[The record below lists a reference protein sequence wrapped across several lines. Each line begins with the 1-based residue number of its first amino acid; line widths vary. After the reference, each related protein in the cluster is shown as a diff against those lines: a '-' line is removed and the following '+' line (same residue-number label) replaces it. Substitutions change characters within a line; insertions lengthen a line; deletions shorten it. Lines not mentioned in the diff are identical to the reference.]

1 MRTIELTLPLLVTH
15 KPISDSQWRAAI
27 YINGKHVYL
36 GYFNEDDEEAAARAY
51 DEAARNVGRPT
62 NFSDKKRTRSAKA
75 GERAE
80 ADKRQRMGQPSS
92 SSSSSPPPPAARQSK
107 YKGVHWN
114 KR

>member
-51 DEAARNVGRPT
+51 DEAARKQGRPT
-62 NFSDKKRTRSAKA
+62 NFTLDGTPGDAV
-75 GERAE
+75 
-80 ADKRQRMGQPSS
+80 KRQ
-92 SSSSSPPPPAARQSK
+92 PAARQSK
-107 YKGVHWN
+107 FTGVYWN
-114 KR
+114 NV